1 MKDYEINSYLRILR
15 DSAVEFDLPFLI
27 SVVLIGIGLSWYLRW
42 FYIKYG
48 KSNTDR
54 KIIADSFPLLVI
66 SIILIIY
73 LIKSSIALSLGLVG
87 DLSIVRFRAAI
98 KEPEELIYILFVI
111 AIGLGLGAKQV
122 TPVLIIF
129 FVTITYLFLR
139 NKFSNNYA
147 IDKKVIINLSIN
159 KENDFKDIL
168 EKWNEIISNN
178 GSDVD
183 LYRIEQNENDINVTY
198 TVKIKSFEDLNII
211 RNNLVKLI
219 PNSNLSIVDNTR
231 NLILS

>member
-1 MKDYEINSYLRILR
+1 MKDYEIKNYLRVLR

-66 SIILIIY
+66 SIIMIIY

-87 DLSIVRFRAAI
+87 ALSIVRFRAAI

-129 FVTITYLFLR
+129 FITITFLFLR
-139 NKFSNNYA
+139 KKFSNNLA
-147 IDKKVIINLSIN
+147 IDKKVIINVRIN

-168 EKWNEIISNN
+168 EKWNVIISNN

-183 LYRIEQNENDINVTY
+183 LYKIEQNENDINVTY
-198 TVKIKSFEDLNII
+198 TVKIKSFEDLNTI
-211 RNNLVKLI
+211 RNNLVELI
-219 PNSNLSIVDNTR
+219 PNSNISIIDNTM
-231 NLILS
+231 NLTLS

>member
-1 MKDYEINSYLRILR
+1 MIDYEINSYLRILR

-54 KIIADSFPLLVI
+54 KVIADSFPLLVI
-66 SIILIIY
+66 SIIMIIY

-87 DLSIVRFRAAI
+87 ALSIVRFRAAI

-129 FVTITYLFLR
+129 FITIAFLFLR
-139 NKFSNNYA
+139 NKFSNNLA

-168 EKWNEIISNN
+168 KEWNLIISNN

-183 LYRIEQNENDINVTY
+183 LYKIEQNEYDINVTY
-198 TVKIKSFEDLNII
+198 TVKIKSFEDLNTI

-219 PNSNLSIVDNTR
+219 PNSNLSIIDNTM
-231 NLILS
+231 NLTLN

>member
-1 MKDYEINSYLRILR
+1 MNDYEIKDYLRILR

-54 KIIADSFPLLVI
+54 KVIADSFPLLVI
-66 SIILIIY
+66 SIIMIIY

-87 DLSIVRFRAAI
+87 ALSIVRFRAAI

-129 FVTITYLFLR
+129 FITISFLFLR
-139 NKFSNNYA
+139 SKFSNNLA

-168 EKWNEIISNN
+168 KEWNLIISNN

-183 LYRIEQNENDINVTY
+183 LYKIEQNEYDINVTY
-198 TVKIKSFEDLNII
+198 TVKIKSFEDLNTI

-219 PNSNLSIVDNTR
+219 PNSKLSIIDNTM

>member
-1 MKDYEINSYLRILR
+1 MNDNEIKNYLRILR

-54 KIIADSFPLLVI
+54 KVIADSFPLLVI
-66 SIILIIY
+66 SIIMIIY

-87 DLSIVRFRAAI
+87 ALSIVRFRAAI

-129 FVTITYLFLR
+129 FITISFLFLR
-139 NKFSNNYA
+139 SKFSNNLA

-168 EKWNEIISNN
+168 KEWNLIISNN

-183 LYRIEQNENDINVTY
+183 LYKIEQNEYDINVTY
-198 TVKIKSFEDLNII
+198 TVKIKSFEDLNTI

-219 PNSNLSIVDNTR
+219 PNSKLSIIDNTM

>member
-1 MKDYEINSYLRILR
+1 MKEYEIKNYLKILR

-54 KIIADSFPLLVI
+54 KVIADSFPLLVI
-66 SIILIIY
+66 SIIMIIY

-87 DLSIVRFRAAI
+87 ALSIVRFRAAI

-129 FVTITYLFLR
+129 VITIAFLFLR
-139 NKFSNNYA
+139 NKFSNNLA

-168 EKWNEIISNN
+168 KEWNLIISNN

-219 PNSNLSIVDNTR
+219 PNSNLSIIDNTR

>member
-1 MKDYEINSYLRILR
+1 MKDYEIKNYLRILR

-54 KIIADSFPLLVI
+54 KVIADSFPLLVI
-66 SIILIIY
+66 SIIMIIY

-87 DLSIVRFRAAI
+87 ALSIVRFRAAI

-129 FVTITYLFLR
+129 FVTITFLFLR
-139 NKFSNNYA
+139 NKFSNNLA
-147 IDKKVIINLSIN
+147 IDKKVIINLRIN

-168 EKWNEIISNN
+168 KKWNVIISNN

-183 LYRIEQNENDINVTY
+183 LYRIEQNENGINVTY

-219 PNSNLSIVDNTR
+219 PNSNISIIDNTR

>member
-1 MKDYEINSYLRILR
+1 MNDNEIKNYLRILR

-54 KIIADSFPLLVI
+54 KVIADSFPLLVI
-66 SIILIIY
+66 SIIMIIY

-87 DLSIVRFRAAI
+87 ALSIVRFRAAI

-129 FVTITYLFLR
+129 FIIISFLFLR
-139 NKFSNNYA
+139 SKFSNNLA

-168 EKWNEIISNN
+168 KEWNLIISNN

-183 LYRIEQNENDINVTY
+183 LYKIEQNEYDINVTY
-198 TVKIKSFEDLNII
+198 TVKIKSFEDLNTI

-219 PNSNLSIVDNTR
+219 PNSKLSIIDNTM

>member
-66 SIILIIY
+66 SIIMIIY

-87 DLSIVRFRAAI
+87 ALSIVRFRAAI

-139 NKFSNNYA
+139 IKFSNNYA

-168 EKWNEIISNN
+168 EKWNVIISNN

-183 LYRIEQNENDINVTY
+183 LYRIEQNENGINVTY
-198 TVKIKSFEDLNII
+198 TVKIKSFEDLNTI
-211 RNNLVKLI
+211 RNNLVELI
-219 PNSNLSIVDNTR
+219 PNSNLSIIDNTR